1 MTKKAFTLIE
11 VLIATVILVV
21 VIGAIVAVETG
32 NIKLGSSSKY
42 KLQANGVG
50 QAAIN
55 TVKSIG
61 ETTLVGG
68 AVGTDTEA
76 CNDPN
81 DTVGCPAGVYFMNG
95 ADSTIKLCQKA
106 GETLKCLN
114 PDDTTKTPIDCPTLT
129 STPSL
134 SESTKVICNKTEAT
148 TPIGGKDFNRT
159 VIIPQ

>member
-68 AVGTDTEA
+68 SVGGDA
-76 CNDPN
+76 NVCNDPN
-81 DTVGCPAGVYFMNG
+81 DKDKCPAGVYFMS
-95 ADSTIKLCQKA
+95 ADSTIKLCQKS
-106 GETLKCLN
+106 GDPDKCLDPN
-114 PDDTTKTPIDCPTLT
+114 DSTKTPMLCPIAPT
-129 STPSL
+129 
-134 SESTKVICNKTEAT
+134 ESTKVICNDPDAT
-148 TPIGGKDFNRT
+148 TNIGGKDFNRT
-159 VIIPQ
+159 VIIP